1 MNWIKINDQPL
12 SKNNTTGERV
22 IVEKISDAMP
32 PIFKGTTKLAAELS
46 RVAFVLVY
54 INSKKIG

>member
-12 SKNNTTGERV
+12 AKNNSTCERV
-22 IVEKISDAMP
+22 IVDKNSDAMP
-32 PIFKGTTKLAAELS
+32 PILKGTTKIAAELS

-54 INSKKIG
+54 LNSKKIG